1 MPINTTKVH
10 ENDGPKTV
18 LVVGA
23 GQRGQVSH
31 CQCRESYAEAL
42 FLDIFHLRFTTS
54 RPSQDSSGGRLEPF
68 PTKGDCERSQVNLRD
83 GPELTSAE
91 SIQQWS
97 LKDGRT
103 PSNSAG

>member
-1 MPINTTKVH
+1 MPINTTKVL
-10 ENDGPKTV
+10 ESNGPKTV

-23 GQRGQVSH
+23 GQRGQVSN
-31 CQCRESYAEAL
+31 CQCYESYAEAL
-42 FLDIFHLRFTTS
+42 FVDLLNICSTAPRS
-54 RPSQDSSGGRLEPF
+54 SQDSSGGRLEPI
-68 PTKGDCERSQVNLRD
+68 PTKGDCEGSQVSLWH
-83 GPELTSAE
+83 GLELTSAE